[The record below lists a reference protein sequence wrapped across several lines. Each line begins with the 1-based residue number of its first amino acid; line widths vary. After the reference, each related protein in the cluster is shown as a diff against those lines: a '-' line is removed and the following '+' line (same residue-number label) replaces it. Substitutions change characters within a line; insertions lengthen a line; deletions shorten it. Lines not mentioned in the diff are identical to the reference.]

1 MHGIIFSELKKYVD
15 SRFGGE
21 TWNTLLTES
30 GIGPKLYMSVREYPD
45 QEVVALVTA
54 ASRKTGKP
62 AAAILEDFGD
72 FISDDLLGMYP
83 TLVKPSWKTLELLDN
98 VEQTIH
104 TVVRARHPGAEPA
117 QITCTRVGPNE
128 VVVMYSSARRMCPV
142 AKGIIAGL
150 GRHFKQRLS
159 TTEMACMHRGAPAC
173 KLSVKVL

>member
-15 SRFGGE
+15 ARFGGE

-30 GIGPKLYMSVREYPD
+30 GLGSKLYMSVREYPD
-45 QEVVALVTA
+45 QEAVALVTT
-54 ASRKTGKP
+54 ASKKTGKP

-72 FISDDLLGMYP
+72 FISDDLLAMYP

-98 VEQTIH
+98 VEETIH
-104 TVVRARHPGAEPA
+104 TVVRARHPGAQPA
-117 QITCTRVGPNE
+117 QITCTRTGPNE

-150 GRHFKQRLS
+150 GRHFNQRLS
-159 TTEMACMHRGAPAC
+159 TTETACMHRGAPAC
-173 KLSVKVL
+173 KLNVKVL